1 MCAFVRL
8 RRLSVLRIL
17 DHIMQASFP
26 LKQCKWPALVVIPNG
41 KDGKK
46 PASLIADTTTASAQV
61 RSLSAQAPG
70 RS

>member
-1 MCAFVRL
+1 
-8 RRLSVLRIL
+8 
-17 DHIMQASFP
+17 MQASFP

-46 PASLIADTTTASAQV
+46 PASLIADTTTANAQV

>member
-46 PASLIADTTTASAQV
+46 PASLIADTTTANAQV